1 MRHICK
7 QQGFLMIE
15 VLVATVVIS
24 VALLVVAGMFI
35 QSTNMAANSADYTAA
50 TAIAQDYLEQIKAG
64 LRIAPFAS
72 ETTTLNNVT
81 YTVMPQETVSDID
94 SRLYQ
99 ETVTVSWTQR
109 GRSLSLSMTTYIV
122 KTLPQFP

>member
-1 MRHICK
+1 MRHIRE
-7 QQGFLMIE
+7 QQGFLLIE
-15 VLVATVVIS
+15 VLLATIIIS
-24 VALLVVAGMFI
+24 VALLTVAGMFM
-35 QSTNMAANSADYTAA
+35 QSTNMASNSADYTAA

-64 LRIAPFAS
+64 LLVAPFAS
-72 ETTTLNNVT
+72 ETTTLNNVI
-81 YTVMPQETVSDID
+81 YTVMPQEAVSDID

-109 GRSLSLSMTTYIV
+109 GQSISFSMTTYIV